1 MPSKNVIKTYVEDG
15 YYHIYNRGVEKRTI
29 FQDDQD
35 YNTFSKYLKIYLEPQ
50 KDLGERRVKVNDK
63 IYITIARPLKNYHNK
78 IELLAY
84 CLMPNHFHLLVKQK
98 DKNTMEFFMRSLLT
112 KYSVYFNKKNNRVG
126 SLFQGSYKAVLIDN
140 EDQLLHVSRYI
151 HLNPTKDSPLQK
163 AYSSYPDYLNL
174 RKTPWLNTKII
185 LSFFKNAQRNSLRDM
200 LSYQSFVED
209 YEQNPKKSIGELA
222 ID

>member
-1 MPSKNVIKTYVEDG
+1 VPSKNIIKPYVENS
-15 YYHIYNRGVEKRTI
+15 YYHIYNRGVEKRAI

-35 YNTFSKYLKIYLEPQ
+35 YKTFSKYLRIYLEPQ
-50 KDLGERRVKVNDK
+50 KDLGERRVKVDNK

-84 CLMPNHFHLLVKQK
+84 CLMPNHFHLLIKQK
-98 DKNTMEFFMRSLLT
+98 DKNTMEFFMRSLAT

-126 SLFQGSYKAVLIDN
+126 SLFQGPYKAVLIDN
-140 EDQLLHVSRYI
+140 GDQLLHVSRYI

-163 AYSSYPDYLNL
+163 AYSSYPDYLKL
-174 RKTPWLNTKII
+174 RQTPWLNTKII
-185 LSFFKNAQRNSLRDM
+185 LSFFKSARRSALRDM
-200 LSYQSFVED
+200 LSFQSFVED
-209 YEQNPKKSIGELA
+209 YKQNPKKSVGELA

>member
-1 MPSKNVIKTYVEDG
+1 VPSKNVIKTYVEDG

-151 HLNPTKDSPLQK
+151 HLNPTKVSPLQK